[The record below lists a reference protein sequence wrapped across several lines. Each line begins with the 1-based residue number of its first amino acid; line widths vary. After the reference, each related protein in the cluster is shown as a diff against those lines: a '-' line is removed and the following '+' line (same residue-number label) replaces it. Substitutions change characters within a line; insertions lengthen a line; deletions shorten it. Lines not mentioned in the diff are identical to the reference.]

1 MIKVVMALIFNQQAQ
16 ILIAK
21 RPLGK
26 SYGGLWEFPGGKVE
40 KDETINE
47 AVVRELREEL
57 NISVQPTKSLPS
69 FNYVTDQLLNIQ
81 FFPIVCEWVDGAVL
95 PNEHSDT
102 QWTNIERLNDYKFA
116 DPDYPVIASLQAS
129 RMIQSQ

>member
-1 MIKVVMALIFNQQAQ
+1 MIKVVMAIISNRKGQ

-21 RPLGK
+21 RPLQK

-47 AVVRELREEL
+47 AVVREIREEL

-69 FNYVTDQLLNIQ
+69 FNYVTDQLVNIQ

-102 QWTNIERLNDYKFA
+102 QWTNIERLNNYKFA

-129 RMIQSQ
+129 RGIQSQ